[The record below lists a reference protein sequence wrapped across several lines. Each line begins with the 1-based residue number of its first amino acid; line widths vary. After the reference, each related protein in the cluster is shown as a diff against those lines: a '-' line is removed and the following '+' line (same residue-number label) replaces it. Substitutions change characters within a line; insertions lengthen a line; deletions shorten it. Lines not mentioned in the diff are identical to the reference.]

1 MAPQHLTTTQRGLG
15 AAWQRKS
22 ERMRK
27 NMPDGQPCAK
37 CGGPMY
43 KWQPIEL
50 DHLIP
55 RRLGGGDGPVALAHR
70 YCNRRAGAILR
81 NRLYAGRPRTQ
92 ARKLTRW

>member
-1 MAPQHLTTTQRGLG
+1 MARWKGTTTQRGLG

-27 NMPDGQPCAK
+27 AMPEGHPCAR

-43 KWQPIEL
+43 SHQPIEL

-55 RRLGGGDGPVALAHR
+55 RRLGGGDGPVALAHQT
-70 YCNRRAGAILR
+70 CNRRAGAQLSNLLR
-81 NRLYAGRPRTQ
+81 KGKPRTQ
-92 ARKLTRW
+92 ARKLARW